1 MKKVHT
7 ARELS
12 AAVLI
17 VICSG
22 ARLYGIT
29 PFGSPMYCA
38 LSCGSDRRG
47 MSHGAAAALTAFVSA
62 LYIACEYLFTFE
74 LIRVYI
80 SGAVAVIVLLRQII
94 SLKCPRLDK
103 PYARIAFS
111 MLALVVEAA
120 LYGIF
125 AKPTLALAS
134 FAVSAVF
141 YYFAVRMSEL
151 VHACFSFKLSPV
163 DGAAVCVTL
172 AVFGLAFGRA
182 SVGGIN
188 VGLAL
193 AFLSCA
199 ALGTMGQKQ
208 LVFGSIAIAIGLAVA
223 ADMNTGLA
231 FAAGMLLTSAFLS
244 LPRPVYLCVG
254 IGGVA
259 AFSVLFYVP
268 PAAVGWNALMC
279 AAGAF
284 PVLVLPRRTV
294 KFIREYFDFD
304 GGARLAVRYYVN
316 LIKADAGDRM
326 LRLAAVFD
334 ETARLMNAFSE
345 TVPDYCALGKALS
358 DKVCPY
364 CPKNGVCPREDADK
378 AFCELAELASGGE
391 RIIAELPEFFS
402 RSCRCAPDVASVA
415 AEFADKKRAAEK
427 ADECDA
433 KAKAVVTERLAAV
446 HEVLTKLGLNQAQPV
461 GFDGDAEKR
470 IKDELGLCG
479 VECADAFVTRD
490 GVTAVV
496 RSDRAEREKIR
507 KAVSACMK
515 APYVLTDLERS
526 ASFGWSVAMLKKRP
540 MYDAVYARVG
550 VSKSGVSGDSYTFK
564 RIGESV
570 SNVGSGGNA
579 IGDKGAK
586 GEKFLAAL
594 VDGMGTGENASACSD
609 AAVRLIECFYRAGF
623 DSESALSGV
632 NKFLKTDGERYSAA
646 DIAVCDLSDASVDI
660 IKIGA
665 PPCYIKTR
673 DTVLKIEGSSLPIGV
688 LDEMRPYVTRKRIY
702 PGQMY
707 IAVSDGV
714 GDCFVGD
721 ELPSFINGLEPFN
734 PEKTADAILKRALEI
749 VGTPKDDMTV
759 IAFRL
764 FTPTKKSKIKQ
775 LGRRHE

>member
-17 VICSG
+17 VVCSG

-38 LSCGSDRRG
+38 LSCGSDRRD
-47 MSHGAAAALTAFVSA
+47 MPQGAAAALTAFVSA

-74 LIRVYI
+74 LVRVYI
-80 SGAVAVIVLLRQII
+80 SGAVAVIMLLRQII
-94 SLKCPRLDK
+94 ALKCPRLNK
-103 PYARIAFS
+103 PYARITFS

-120 LYGIF
+120 LYGVF
-125 AKPTLALAS
+125 AKVTLALIS

-151 VHACFSFKLSPV
+151 VHACFSFKLSAV

-182 SVGGIN
+182 SVNGIN
-188 VGLAL
+188 IGLAL
-193 AFLSCA
+193 AFSSCA
-199 ALGTMGQKQ
+199 ALTVIGQKQ
-208 LVFGSIAIAIGLAVA
+208 LVFGGAAIGIGLAVA
-223 ADMNTGLA
+223 SDLNTGLA
-231 FAAGMLLTSAFLS
+231 FIAGMLLMSAFSS
-244 LPRPVYLCVG
+244 LPRIVYLCVG
-254 IGGVA
+254 VGGVA
-259 AFSVLFYVP
+259 AFSVLFYISP
-268 PAAVGWNALMC
+268 TAIGWNALMC
-279 AAGAF
+279 VAGAF
-284 PVLVLPRRTV
+284 PVCVLPRRTV

-316 LIKADAGDRM
+316 RIKADAGDRM

-345 TVPDYCALGKALS
+345 SEPDYFALGKALS

-364 CPKNGVCPREDADK
+364 CPKNGTCPREDADK
-378 AFCELAELASGGE
+378 AFCELAKLASGGE

-402 RSCRCAPDVASVA
+402 RSCRCAPDVASA
-415 AEFADKKRAAEK
+415 AALFADKKREAEK
-427 ADECDA
+427 VDECDA
-433 KAKAVVTERLAAV
+433 RAKAVVTERLAAV

-515 APYVLTDLERS
+515 SPYVLTDLERS
-526 ASFGWSVAMLKKRP
+526 ASYGWSVAILKKRP
-540 MYDAVYARVG
+540 VYDAVYARVG

-564 RIGESV
+564 RIGET
-570 SNVGSGGNA
+570 VGRVESSGELE
-579 IGDKGAK
+579 KGEKGEK

-623 DSESALSGV
+623 DSDSALSGV

-688 LDEMRPYVTRKRIY
+688 LDEMRPFVTRKRLY

-714 GDCFVGD
+714 SDCFVGD

-764 FTPTKKSKIKQ
+764 FTPTKKGKLKATIA
-775 LGRRHE
+775 